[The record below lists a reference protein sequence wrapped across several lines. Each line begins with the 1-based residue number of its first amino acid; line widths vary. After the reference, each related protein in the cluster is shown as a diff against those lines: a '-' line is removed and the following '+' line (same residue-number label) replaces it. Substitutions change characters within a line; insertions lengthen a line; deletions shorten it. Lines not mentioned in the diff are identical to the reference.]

1 MNRRKLL
8 ATSGIAIASIAG
20 CYGLGQ
26 TLTAEDS
33 PADTDGTSA
42 GGSSPSGE
50 SPTESATQD
59 NASATDA
66 ENTSDAKEE
75 AEEEHEQRQEQE
87 QQSDQAPPDEDPRNV
102 IEIEEHEMI
111 FEEADDPHYGSDELY
126 LTVLFRNT
134 ADHPLQ
140 NVRLDGYAYASDQPV
155 GHEFLEYAAI
165 DAGDEI
171 ADELPFFVENPEQV
185 DRYEFEVTAAQWA

>member
-8 ATSGIAIASIAG
+8 AVSGIGIASIAG

-33 PADTDGTSA
+33 SA
-42 GGSSPSGE
+42 GTGDASADRSSPSDE
-50 SPTESATQD
+50 SATESATQD
-59 NASATDA
+59 NGSATDA

-75 AEEEHEQRQEQE
+75 EEHEQRQEQE
-87 QQSDQAPPDEDPRNV
+87 QESDQDPPDEDPRNA
-102 IEIEEHEMI
+102 IEIAEHEMI

-140 NVRLDGYAYASDQPV
+140 NVRLDGYAYSSDQPV
-155 GHEFLEYAAI
+155 GHEFLEYAAVE
-165 DAGDEI
+165 AGDEI

-185 DRYEFEVTAAQWA
+185 DRYEFEVTAATWA